1 MKMSNVKSALH
12 GIFSLLAIVFWL
24 AALGLLLWQSW
35 GWLST
40 GVWNSMPIS
49 AVLPNWDWAL
59 MASGTYAYV
68 AVAVAAEQSLA
79 LGCGLLGVFCSFI
92 ARITD

>member
-1 MKMSNVKSALH
+1 MSNAKSALH

-35 GWLST
+35 GWLSS

-49 AVLPNWDWAL
+49 AVLPNWDRAL
-59 MASGTYAYV
+59 MASGTSIYV
-68 AVAVAAEQSLA
+68 AAAVVSAQSLA
-79 LGCGLLGVFCSFI
+79 LGCGLLGVFCNFI